1 MNTAVQFK
9 PNRKKISSSAVAV
22 YVILIAGAVL
32 SIVPFFWLIRSS
44 FMDMIEIY
52 IMPPLWWSRH
62 PTCDNFRNVFM
73 ADVPFLKYFL
83 NTIKIVIPVIIGTVT
98 SSSLAAYGFARFDFP
113 FRKGWFAICISS
125 MLIPGAVT
133 MIPGF
138 LIWQKL
144 GAINTYWPLIFPSFM
159 GGGAFNIFL
168 FRQFFLTLPRSLDE
182 AATLDGC
189 GPFRIYWQILLPLI
203 GPVCITVVLFT
214 FMGTWNDFFGP
225 MLYLYDMDKYTVSLG
240 LQLFSSA
247 YGTHAGAV
255 MAGTL
260 VMTLPTVIIF
270 FIGQR
275 YFVQG
280 IVTTGIK
287 A

>member
-1 MNTAVQFK
+1 M
-9 PNRKKISSSAVAV
+9 
-22 YVILIAGAVL
+22 G
-32 SIVPFFWLIRSS
+32 
-44 FMDMIEIY
+44 MIEIY
-52 IMPPLWWSRH
+52 IMPPLWWSRN
-62 PTCDNFRNVFM
+62 TTLENFQIVFF
-73 ADVPFLKYFL
+73 ADVPFFKYFL
-83 NTIKIVIPVIIGTVT
+83 NTIKIVIPVIFGTVA
-98 SSSLAAYGFARFDFP
+98 SSSLAAYGFSRFDFP

-138 LIWQKL
+138 LIWQAL
-144 GAINTYWPLIFPSFM
+144 GAVNTYWPLIFPSFM

-168 FRQFFLTLPRSLDE
+168 FRQFFMTLPRSLDE

-203 GPVCITVVLFT
+203 QPVCITVILFT

-225 MLYLYDMDKYTVSLG
+225 MLYLYDMDKYTISLG

-247 YGTHAGAV
+247 YGSHAGAI
-255 MAGTL
+255 MAGAL
-260 VMTLPTVIIF
+260 VMTIPTIIIF

-287 A
+287 G

>member
-62 PTCDNFRNVFM
+62 PTWDNFRNVFM

-144 GAINTYWPLIFPSFM
+144 GDINTYWPLIFPSFM

-168 FRQFFLTLPRSLDE
+168 FSQFFLTLPRSLD
-182 AATLDGC
+182 
-189 GPFRIYWQILLPLI
+189 
-203 GPVCITVVLFT
+203 
-214 FMGTWNDFFGP
+214 
-225 MLYLYDMDKYTVSLG
+225 
-240 LQLFSSA
+240 
-247 YGTHAGAV
+247 
-255 MAGTL
+255 
-260 VMTLPTVIIF
+260 
-270 FIGQR
+270 
-275 YFVQG
+275 
-280 IVTTGIK
+280 
-287 A
+287 